1 MVCSPLVCSKG
12 SGWKGLKRFQSSPS
26 CPPSV
31 CVSHSFPVTAD
42 SLAGVDQLHVFQR

>member
-26 CPPSV
+26 CPLSV
-31 CVSHSFPVTAD
+31 CVSPSFPD